1 MIGCQIQI
9 AIQSIVPGFLN
20 NNNKTKVSV
29 QARFLVT
36 LRGQTPMHVVGE
48 VRSILINCGK
58 PKLESYYI
66 ILHWPWGIIHH
77 VWHPIKATYA
87 RHIALKSVI
96 IRDWYGVNLWINC
109 DCMSPSESSPTAHM
123 SHFHFLKCCRLGS
136 FSSSSKG
143 CHYRLFHRFYWRFW
157 NFIEGFEFFRNFSRP
172 FLNFLTESSKTST
185 K

>member
-66 ILHWPWGIIHH
+66 ILH
-77 VWHPIKATYA
+77 
-87 RHIALKSVI
+87 
-96 IRDWYGVNLWINC
+96 
-109 DCMSPSESSPTAHM
+109 
-123 SHFHFLKCCRLGS
+123 
-136 FSSSSKG
+136 
-143 CHYRLFHRFYWRFW
+143 
-157 NFIEGFEFFRNFSRP
+157 
-172 FLNFLTESSKTST
+172 
-185 K
+185 